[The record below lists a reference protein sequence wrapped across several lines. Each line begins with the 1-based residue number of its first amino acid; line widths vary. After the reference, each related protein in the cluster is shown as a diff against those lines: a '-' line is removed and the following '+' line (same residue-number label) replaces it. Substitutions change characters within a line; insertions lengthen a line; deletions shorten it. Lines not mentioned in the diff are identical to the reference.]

1 MIKKYYTLLIASES
15 DHINKSIRLS
25 TTPMVLLLSG
35 ILLIL
40 LLAIFGAAIFFGL
53 DSRQGSVELKQ
64 MRVFRDEIVD
74 IISNQKLLGTS
85 DSLALRDIKKVIHTG
100 ATSSSMIAPI
110 DGFVTQGLDV
120 ENNHNGIDIISYKG
134 DHIKSALDGVVIF
147 SGENKNLGNTLI
159 VSHPYNYF
167 TVYGHCD
174 SLMVSERDLV
184 KKEQIIATVG
194 ESGITTAPHLHFEVW
209 YNNVIIDPRE
219 IIKKYGDVDVSTE

>member
-25 TTPMVLLLSG
+25 TTPIVLLLSG

-100 ATSSSMIAPI
+100 ATSSWMIAPI
-110 DGFVTQGLDV
+110 DGFVTQGLDA

-159 VSHPYNYF
+159 ISHPYNYF

>member
-25 TTPMVLLLSG
+25 ITSMVLLLLG

-40 LLAIFGAAIFFGL
+40 LFAIFGVAIFFDLG
-53 DSRQGSVELKQ
+53 SRQDFVELKQ

-74 IISNQKLLGTS
+74 IISNQKLLSTS
-85 DSLALRDIKKVIHTG
+85 DSLALRDIKEVIHTG
-100 ATSSSMIAPI
+100 AASSWMIAPI
-110 DGFVTQGLDV
+110 DGFVTQGLDA

-159 VSHPYNYF
+159 ISHPYNYF